1 VSQVYELVKNPKY
14 NIFAGM
20 TWEQYKDIRDSITE
34 MVLATDMGIHAKITQ
49 QFKNRLSEV
58 RAWQSKEDMRLALSI
73 ALKMADISNCCRSTS
88 IYQKWARCI
97 VEEFYVQGDAEARL
111 GYPIS
116 PFMDRNKDDTDFVKG
131 QISFMNYIVVP
142 LFNAGAELLPN
153 MAFAADMCH
162 RNREMLDSPNFAH
175 YWKNGKDGATGT

>member
-1 VSQVYELVKNPKY
+1 
-14 NIFAGM
+14 M
-20 TWEQYKDIRDSITE
+20 
-34 MVLATDMGIHAKITQ
+34 
-49 QFKNRLSEV
+49 
-58 RAWQSKEDMRLALSI
+58 
-73 ALKMADISNCCRSTS
+73 
-88 IYQKWARCI
+88 
-97 VEEFYVQGDAEARL
+97 QGDAEARL